1 MGLWLSG
8 LHERL
13 YFARGGRSICE
24 AKVNESEI
32 RYYHGTL
39 LRLNKRNKKK
49 ATGPLLQKRPNPSF
63 CVTPKGWQSKQQMP
77 FFLLIFLEAS
87 PDAQLSNWLLAI
99 CTMLI
104 LLCHTLL
111 FLSVRSLVPN
121 PATKHVG
128 FTKNFTTLVICSC
141 AGRTSLASNNLQ
153 RGCKTTLQGSN

>member
-49 ATGPLLQKRPNPSF
+49 SNRAIAAETAK
-63 CVTPKGWQSKQQMP
+63 SK
-77 FFLLIFLEAS
+77 
-87 PDAQLSNWLLAI
+87 
-99 CTMLI
+99 
-104 LLCHTLL
+104 LLCNAKRLAKQTTDAIFSSY
-111 FLSVRSLVPN
+111 FLGSKPRG
-121 PATKHVG
+121 PA
-128 FTKNFTTLVICSC
+128 
-141 AGRTSLASNNLQ
+141 
-153 RGCKTTLQGSN
+153 